1 MREIILLKC
10 GELALKGLNRR
21 NFEEVLMKN
30 CRRRL
35 QDLGEFKI
43 HSSQSTIY
51 VEPDREDY
59 DLDEAVERLQKVSA
73 SPLSPAP
80 AWWKRTSKS
89 SNAPLPH
96 I

>member
-1 MREIILLKC
+1 MKEIILLKD
-10 GELALKGLNRR
+10 GEIALKGLNRHA
-21 NFEEVLMKN
+21 FEDRLIKNARRKLMPV
-30 CRRRL
+30 
-35 QDLGEFKI
+35 GSFHFKKA
-43 HSSQSTIY
+43 QSTIY

-59 DLDEAVERLQKVSA
+59 CRRCSA